1 MIKKVL
7 LFLIRCYQVGISPL
21 LGSHC
26 RFLPTCSVYTYEA
39 ITKHGALKGIFL
51 GVKRILKCHPFH
63 PGGHDPV
70 PEKPGKTRKR
80 IKKTRKETL
89 KVR

>member
-7 LFLIRCYQVGISPL
+7 LFMIRCYQVGISPL

-39 ITKHGALKGIFL
+39 IAKHGVLKGIFL
-51 GVKRILKCHPFH
+51 GAKRILKCHPFH

-70 PEKPGKTRKR
+70 PDKIGKKRKKIR
-80 IKKTRKETL
+80 KTRKETL